1 MPTPS
6 RHGRVPACLPVS
18 PRVTVLVPAYNERD
32 NIAQTLASLQ
42 IQTRP
47 PDRVLVVDD
56 CSTDDTGTIAAEMG
70 AEVVRPPHNTGFKA
84 GAQRYG
90 LQFIDTELLLAI
102 DADTTL
108 APDAVEKLLAALDD
122 PTVAAACGFVLPRQV
137 RTIWERGRYAEYLFA
152 FTFGKA
158 IQEHYGRPMIA
169 SGCFTVYRTDVL
181 RSVGGW
187 QPRTVA
193 EDLDLTWTLYEHGH
207 TVRFVTEAVCYP
219 IEPAT
224 LSFFYR
230 QVRRW
235 THGFFQNL
243 RLHWRPI
250 VEQPYLRSMV
260 AVGLWDASLAAV
272 VYLLLLPLLA
282 LLVHPLFLLGYVID
296 APVVAVPVL
305 MGAARRGEI
314 GRALLS
320 LPGFFVVRLANA
332 ILLVEAA
339 WSELLMRRPL
349 AVFEKGH

>member
-6 RHGRVPACLPVS
+6 RHGRMSASCPGS
-18 PRVTVLVPAYNERD
+18 PRVTVLIPAYNEGD
-32 NIAQTLASLQ
+32 NIAQTLASLRN
-42 IQTRP
+42 QTRL
-47 PDRVLVVDD
+47 PDRILVVDD
-56 CSTDDTGTIAAEMG
+56 CSTDNTGAIAAAMG
-70 AEVVRPPHNTGFKA
+70 ADVVRPPHNTGFKA

-90 LQFIDTELLLAI
+90 LQYVDTELLLAI

-137 RTIWERGRYAEYLFA
+137 RTVWERGRYAEYLFA

-169 SGCFTVYRTDVL
+169 SGCFTVYRVDVL
-181 RSVGGW
+181 RRVGAW

-193 EDLDLTWTLYEHGH
+193 EDLDLTWTLYQNNHR
-207 TVRFVTEAVCYP
+207 VRFVPEAVCYP

-224 LSFFYR
+224 LAFFHR

-235 THGFFQNL
+235 SHGFFQSL
-243 RLHWRPI
+243 RVHWRSI
-250 VEQPYLRSMV
+250 LEQPYLRSMV
-260 AVGLWDASLAAV
+260 AVGLWDAAVAAV
-272 VYLLLLPLLA
+272 VYLLLIPLLA
-282 LLVHPLFLLGYVID
+282 IFVHPLCLLGYVID

-305 MGAARRGEI
+305 AGAWRRGEV
-314 GRALLS
+314 GRALAS

-332 ILLVEAA
+332 VLLVEAA
-339 WSELLMRRPL
+339 WTELIRRRPL